1 MIANIHHAKT
11 NLSKLIEAAE
21 RGEEVI
27 IARAGKPVVRLAV
40 VEPEPQAPENA
51 FSRGYG
57 AWKDTGP
64 SPAAEEWAAM
74 DAEILA
80 DFEASVNQ
88 SWD

>member
-1 MIANIHHAKT
+1 MIANIHNAKT

-40 VEPEPQAPENA
+40 VEPEPENA

-57 AWKDTGP
+57 AWKSTGA
-64 SPAAEEWAAM
+64 SPTVEDWAAM

-80 DFEASVNQ
+80 DFEESVNR